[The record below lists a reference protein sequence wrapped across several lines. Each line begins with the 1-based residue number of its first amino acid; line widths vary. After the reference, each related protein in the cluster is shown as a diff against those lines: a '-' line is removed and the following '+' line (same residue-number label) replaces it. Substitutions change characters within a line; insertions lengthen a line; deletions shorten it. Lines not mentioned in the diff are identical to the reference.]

1 MQLQFEHG
9 DNYIII
15 RCEEPTRLDALN
27 KDAFFQ
33 SVMAV
38 YHPGKAVILDCHNLD
53 YIDSA
58 GISALISLR
67 KRIVQ
72 NADRLILVG
81 LNPDLIDLFQ
91 ISRLHRVFDIVDTLE
106 MALKSLNQS
115 RRRQPTASST
125 EVKIMARSRGGIL
138 MLKLVSP
145 DSLIEANSTEFIEK
159 FNHLTKSHKRILFD
173 IDHLKNIDGMGI
185 AALVHV
191 QSHANKQGKQLI
203 FIYSSETLQRLF
215 KMYHV
220 DDLFRG
226 RASLKE
232 ALAEM
237 RKPTSI
243 EEIHAERH
251 IEPPV
256 NRRNR
261 NHAEYVDLQFI
272 HSAKKRTA
280 ESL

>member
-15 RCEEPTRLDALN
+15 RCEEPTRLDAFN
-27 KDAFFQ
+27 RDAFFQ

-72 NADRLILVG
+72 NADRLILVS
-81 LNPDLIDLFQ
+81 LNPDLLDLFQ

-106 MALKSLNQS
+106 VALKSLNRS
-115 RRRQPTASST
+115 RRQQPTASST
-125 EVKIMARSRGGIL
+125 EVKLVAKSRGGIL
-138 MLKLVSP
+138 SLKLVSP
-145 DSLIEANSTEFIEK
+145 DSLIEANSVEFIEK
-159 FNHLTKSHKRILFD
+159 FKHLTQSHKRILLD
-173 IDHLKNIDGMGI
+173 INHLKNIDGMGI
-185 AALVHV
+185 AALIHV
-191 QSHANKQGKQLI
+191 QSYSNKQGKELML
-203 FIYSSETLQRLF
+203 IYSSETLHRLF

-226 RASLKE
+226 RASLQE

-237 RKPTSI
+237 RKSASI
-243 EEIHAERH
+243 KDIHAKRRSQ
-251 IEPPV
+251 PPV
-256 NRRNR
+256 NCGNR

-272 HSAKKRTA
+272 HSAKKRMA

>member
-15 RCEEPTRLDALN
+15 RCEEPTRLDALT

-33 SVMAV
+33 SVMGV

-81 LNPDLIDLFQ
+81 LHPDLIDLFH
-91 ISRLHRVFDIVDTLE
+91 ISRLHRVFDIIDTLE
-106 MALKSLNQS
+106 MALKSLNQTQ
-115 RRRQPTASST
+115 RRESTASVT
-125 EVKIMARSRGGIL
+125 EVNLVAQSREGIL
-138 MLKLVSP
+138 VLQLVSP
-145 DSLIEANSTEFIEK
+145 DSLIEANSVEFIEK
-159 FNHLTKSHKRILFD
+159 FKHLTKAYKRILLN
-173 IDHLKNIDGMGI
+173 IDHLKNLDGMGI
-185 AALVHV
+185 AALVHL
-191 QSHANKQGKQLI
+191 QSHANKQGKELV
-203 FIYSSETLQRLF
+203 FIYSSQTLKRLF

-220 DDLFRG
+220 DDLFR
-226 RASLKE
+226 SMNSIDE

-243 EEIHAERH
+243 EKIHAERQNK
-251 IEPPV
+251 PPV
-256 NRRNR
+256 NRGNR
-261 NHAEYVDLQFI
+261 NHAEYVDLQFL
-272 HSAKKRTA
+272 HSAKKKMV